1 MTARLNTIM
10 RYLILNEGESETR
23 VSLLPESATAIFGT
37 SFFGMVEKGAGR
49 KASRSDAD
57 YEAAGIKVVTRE
69 EGLKNAQLVLG
80 ILPLSDADLQLLPEG
95 ASVWGMYQ
103 PQWHPERLKVFEER
117 KLNLYSLDCIPRI
130 SRAQSMDVLSSMA
143 TASGYQAVLEAA
155 AALPRFFPM
164 LMTAAGTIAPAKV
177 LVIGAG
183 VAGLQ
188 AIATAK
194 RLGAVV
200 EAFDTRPSV
209 KEQVESLGGKF
220 VEVEGAREDKAAGG
234 YAVEQDPDYQR
245 RQAEAIAK
253 AVAKVDV
260 VITTAQIPGRIAPLL
275 ITEDMVKAM
284 KPGAVIV
291 DMAVS
296 TGGNCA
302 LTKTGRHDVNGITI
316 IGDSFLQRQKAE
328 DASRMYAKNLQNLF
342 KLLVKE
348 GVFQPDFT
356 DEIVKGCC
364 VVRDGVN
371 NLIKH

>member
-1 MTARLNTIM
+1 MH
-10 RYLILNEGESETR
+10 YLILNEGELEPR
-23 VSLLPESATAIFGT
+23 VSLLPESASAIFGN
-37 SFFGMVEKGAGR
+37 SFTGMVEQGAGVH
-49 KASRSDAD
+49 ASRSDAD
-57 YEAAGIKVVTRE
+57 YQAVGLQVVSRS
-69 EGLKNAQLVLG
+69 EGLKQAKLVLG
-80 ILPLSDADLQLLPEG
+80 ILPLSESDLRLLPEG

-117 KLNLYSLDCIPRI
+117 KLSLYSLDCIPRI
-130 SRAQSMDVLSSMA
+130 TRAQSMDVLSSMA
-143 TASGYQAVLEAA
+143 TASGYQAVLQAA

-177 LVIGAG
+177 LIIGAG

-220 VEVEGAREDKAAGG
+220 VVVEGAKEDKAAGG
-234 YAVEQDPDYQR
+234 YAVEQDADYQR
-245 RQAEAIAK
+245 RQAEAIAQ
-253 AVAKVDV
+253 AVAKSDV
-260 VITTAQIPGRIAPLL
+260 VITTAQIPGRKAPLL
-275 ITEDMVKAM
+275 ISEEMVAAM
-284 KPGAVIV
+284 KAGSVIV

-302 LTKTGRHDVNGITI
+302 LTREGTHQVKGITI

-342 KLLVKE
+342 KLLIKD
-348 GVFQPDFT
+348 GQFQPDFN
-356 DEIVKGCC
+356 DEIVRGCC
-364 VVRDGVN
+364 VIRDGVN
-371 NLIKH
+371 QLNNR

>member
-1 MTARLNTIM
+1 MTARLNTTM

-23 VSLLPESATAIFGT
+23 VSLLPDSALAIFGN
-37 SFFGMVEKGAGR
+37 SFTGMVEKGAGW

-57 YEAAGIKVVTRE
+57 YESAGLKVVSRE
-69 EGLKNAQLVLG
+69 EGLRNADLVLG
-80 ILPLSDADLQLLPEG
+80 ILPLSDEELQLLPDG

-103 PQWHPERLKVFEER
+103 PQWHPERLKVFESR
-117 KLNLYSLDCIPRI
+117 KLNLYSLDCVPRI
-130 SRAQSMDVLSSMA
+130 TRAQSMDVLSSMA

-220 VEVEGAREDKAAGG
+220 VEVEGAKEDKAAGG
-234 YAVEQDPDYQR
+234 YAVEQDADYQR

-253 AVAKVDV
+253 AVAKSDV
-260 VITTAQIPGRIAPLL
+260 VITTAQIPGRKAPLL
-275 ITEDMVKAM
+275 ITEEMIAAM
-284 KPGAVIV
+284 KSGAVVV

-302 LTKTGRHDVNGITI
+302 LSKPGTHQVQGITI

-342 KLLVKE
+342 KLFIKE
-348 GVFQPDFT
+348 GKFQPDFN
-356 DEIVKGCC
+356 DEIVRGCC
-364 VVRDGVN
+364 VVREGVN
-371 NLIKH
+371 QISQ

>member
-1 MTARLNTIM
+1 M
-10 RYLILNEGESETR
+10 RYLILNEGELEPR
-23 VSLLPESATAIFGT
+23 VSLLPESAIAIFGQ
-37 SFFGMVEKGAGR
+37 SFTGMVERGAGLH
-49 KASRSDAD
+49 ASRSDAD
-57 YEAAGIKVVTRE
+57 YSSVGIQVVSRE
-69 EGLKNAQLVLG
+69 EGLKQADLVLG
-80 ILPLSDADLQLLPEG
+80 ILPLSESDLNLLAEG
-95 ASVWGMYQ
+95 TSVWGMYQ
-103 PQWHPERLKVFEER
+103 PQWHPERLTHFEKR
-117 KLNLYSLDCIPRI
+117 RLNLYSLDCIPRI

-220 VEVEGAREDKAAGG
+220 VVVEGAKEDKAAGG
-234 YAVEQDPDYQR
+234 YAVEQDADYQR
-245 RQAEAIAK
+245 RQAEAIAQ
-253 AVAKVDV
+253 AVAKSDV
-260 VITTAQIPGRIAPLL
+260 VITTAQIPGRRAPLL
-275 ITEDMVKAM
+275 ITEAMVAAM
-284 KPGAVIV
+284 KSGSVIV

-302 LTKTGRHDVNGITI
+302 LTQEGKHQINGITI

-342 KLLVKE
+342 KLLLKD
-348 GVFQPDFT
+348 GQFQPDFN
-356 DEIVKGCC
+356 DEIVRGCC
-364 VVRDGVN
+364 VIRDGVN
-371 NLIKH
+371 QLNNH